1 MVKLQAMQRRI
12 TVRTAETRRPD
23 DILVIFDSVP
33 APGWSGSTVPKLLEP
48 ADPRAEHGSFGLRA
62 ARNLPR
68 QEDLPALPAVNAP
81 GRPCSRLCRS
91 DQQALRKF
99 FEQASMLARRH
110 DIDSAVPI
118 AAPGWLAPFLR
129 RFHFCPSGIVA
140 MLP

>member
-12 TVRTAETRRPD
+12 TVRSAETRRPE
-23 DILVIFDSVP
+23 ILLIFDSAP
-33 APGWSGSTVPKLLEP
+33 APRAPAPTISKLLEP
-48 ADPRAEHGSFGLRA
+48 ADPRAEHGSFGPRA

-91 DQQALRKF
+91 DQQPLRKF

-110 DIDSAVPI
+110 
-118 AAPGWLAPFLR
+118 
-129 RFHFCPSGIVA
+129 
-140 MLP
+140 